1 MFGLTSLEYFYV
13 KFSLLMLK
21 KVHLL
26 AILLVLCST
35 SIVEA
40 QSRKYK
46 IRRETNRV
54 ISHYKGFAQGK
65 FKPHYFASFN
75 VNAMNYF
82 GDLAPLNHAAS
93 TDISFTRPGFGGAV
107 GYRFT
112 PAMSFRAGL
121 SWGRIKGDDFT
132 SDPTDGASAPRYA
145 RNLSFR
151 NDIKELQAGFEYY
164 IMPASGGISM
174 RTRMNAYVFL
184 GVAVFHHE
192 PKGKVPQY
200 DYQANNTTTE
210 LAQSGEWVKLRPL
223 GTEGQLLDG
232 SSVKPYSQFQLS
244 IPVAV
249 GLRMALP
256 GPFDAGI
263 EFGYRFLFTDYID
276 DVSGAYVD
284 LDRFDDPLA
293 RIMSD
298 RSSELVAVWNE
309 EQRADNLNIINY
321 TYGSGDTYRINGD
334 NGTGVDGSIRGNPDR
349 NDMIF
354 MTTIKITYLI
364 YPKTAISSKMR

>member
-1 MFGLTSLEYFYV
+1 
-13 KFSLLMLK
+13 MLK
-21 KVHLL
+21 KVHFI
-26 AILLVLCST
+26 AFLLVLCSA

-75 VNAMNYF
+75 VNALNYF
-82 GDLAPLNHAAS
+82 GDLAPLNQAAS
-93 TDISFTRPGFGGAV
+93 TDISFTRPGFGGAL

-112 PAMSFRAGL
+112 PSMAVRASL

-132 SDPTDGASAPRYA
+132 SDPTDEASAPRYA

-151 NDIKELQAGFEYY
+151 NDIKELSAGFEYY
-164 IMPASGGISM
+164 IMPSSGGISM
-174 RTRMNAYVFL
+174 RSRINAYVFL

-192 PKGKVPQY
+192 PKGKVPEY
-200 DYQANNTTTE
+200 DYQANNTTNK
-210 LAQSGEWVKLRPL
+210 LSQSGEWVKLRTL
-223 GTEGQLLDG
+223 GTEGQLLEDR
-232 SSVKPYSQFQLS
+232 SVTPYSQFQLS
-244 IPVAV
+244 IPIAV
-249 GLRMALP
+249 GVRMALP
-256 GPFDAGI
+256 GPFDAGL

-276 DVSGAYVD
+276 DVSGTYVD

-298 RSSELVAVWNE
+298 RSSELIAVWDGVA
-309 EQRADNLNIINY
+309 RADNLNIINNS
-321 TYGSGDTYRINGD
+321 YGNGETYRINGS
-334 NGTGVDGSIRGNPDR
+334 NGTGVDGSIRGNPDK

-364 YPKTAISSKMR
+364 YPKTALSQKMR